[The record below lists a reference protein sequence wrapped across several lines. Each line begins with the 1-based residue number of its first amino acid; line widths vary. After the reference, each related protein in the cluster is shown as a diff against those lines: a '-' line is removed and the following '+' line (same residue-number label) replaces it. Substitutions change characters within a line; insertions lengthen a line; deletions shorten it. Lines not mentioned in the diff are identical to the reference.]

1 MNMEGRLI
9 CGTIIIVLATTIACN
24 ASNGIDFKPL
34 DKAVV
39 DELNS
44 TNTPGCAVAVVS
56 GDKII
61 YAKSFG
67 VANLETGQPLK
78 PDALFNIG
86 STTKMFTAY
95 TLLSLAEDGKLD
107 INKPIGNYIKGL
119 SPRLSNVTASQLL
132 SHTSGLE
139 DLSSLPEED
148 WDYQSG
154 LGRYV
159 HSVNDSMLFTEPGD
173 VFSYSNPGFDIAG
186 YLIEVV
192 SGKPYADAVEERV
205 LKPLG
210 MNNSTFHLEYAITYP
225 CQMSMGHESFITG
238 KMEVMRPYD
247 EVANQWPAGFLISN
261 IYDMAKFTIAMMNN
275 GSLHGK
281 QILSP
286 TIIKEMTAP
295 HARQYEGN
303 ANMSYGYGMDI
314 NTFDCRD
321 VGHMGNAMGF
331 SSICTMVPE
340 RKIAVTLLDNVVGN
354 NMLTSARTALGLMMP
369 LKPEGQLVPLP
380 MNQSEMAEYVGNYT
394 TGAGTVHRIRV
405 VNGNLSW
412 SQGGKLLPDQHP
424 MELPLLKLS
433 NNGEFGIKYTGF
445 MAPVQFARGKDGKV
459 KYFHIHTRA
468 FLKES

>member
-1 MNMEGRLI
+1 MEIL
-9 CGTIIIVLATTIACN
+9 CVMLMAAMV
-24 ASNGIDFKPL
+24 ASSASASSVTDFSSL
-34 DKAVV
+34 DKAIQE
-39 DELNS
+39 ELKA
-44 TNTPGCAVAVVS
+44 TNTPGCAVVMVS

-86 STTKMFTAY
+86 STTKMFTAC
-95 TLLSLAEDGKLD
+95 TLLSLAEEGKLD
-107 INKPIGNYIKGL
+107 INMPIGNYIKGL
-119 SPRLSNVTASQLL
+119 SPGLSKVTASQLL
-132 SHTSGLE
+132 SHTAGLE
-139 DLSSLPEED
+139 DLSSNPVED

-159 HSVNDSMLFTEPGD
+159 RSMNDSMLFTEPGD
-173 VFSYSNPGFDIAG
+173 IFSYSNPGFDIAG

-192 SGKPYADAVEERV
+192 SGKPYADAVDEKV
-205 LKPLG
+205 LRPLG
-210 MNNSTFHLEYAITYP
+210 MNNSTFHLEYAVTYP
-225 CQMSMGHESFITG
+225 CQMSMGHESFRTV
-238 KMEVMRPYD
+238 KMEVLRPYD

-261 IYDMAKFTIAMMNN
+261 IYDMAKFATAMMNN
-275 GSLHGK
+275 GTLDGK
-281 QILSP
+281 QVLSP
-286 TIIKEMTAP
+286 SVIKEMCTP
-295 HARQYEGN
+295 HVRQYEVN
-303 ANMSYGYGMDI
+303 ANMSYGYGTDI
-314 NTFDCRD
+314 NTFDSED
-321 VGHMGNAMGF
+321 IGHMGNAMGF
-331 SSICTMVPE
+331 NSICTIVPE
-340 RKIAVTLLDNVVGN
+340 RKIAVIILSNNAGSG
-354 NMLTSARTALGLMMP
+354 NMLTSTKAALGLMMP
-369 LKPEGQLVPLP
+369 LKPEVQKAPLP

-433 NNGEFGIKYTGF
+433 NNDEFGIQYPQYNNLIV
-445 MAPVQFARGKDGKV
+445 PVQFARGKDGKV